1 MTCRANPNTDQDGD
15 GGAILAAVEVVLNV
29 VRKLLQ
35 FEWENEVKLI
45 RTSLETV
52 LGTASDS
59 LQSRIKD
66 QRDAKQR
73 VDAMLDELEKP
84 WAIR

>member
-1 MTCRANPNTDQDGD
+1 M
-15 GGAILAAVEVVLNV
+15 NV
-29 VRKLLQ
+29 IKKLLQ
-35 FEWENEVKLI
+35 FEWEAEAQAV
-45 RTSLETV
+45 RRSFEMV
-52 LGTASDS
+52 LGTTSDS

-73 VDAMLDELEKP
+73 VDAMMDELEKP